1 MNFSLLLRSS
11 TLFGGVVLSSS
22 LLAQTLIK
30 DENGLV
36 TGICAL
42 EVDGTTYNVR
52 FESGSDG
59 SYDSVFGSNTPT
71 FLNNSAGALSAIE
84 EIAGVLNST
93 NPPSSLS
100 GFQDPHTEIRVPY
113 ELKELSDS
121 CYAPDN
127 SLDAVAYTYRQN
139 FADPAGEWFDA
150 SPTCYNRAT
159 TSAQNQHV
167 VFTQSPSVNGVTYDC
182 SGKATG
188 ITSLSYGG
196 LEFKVA
202 FTDGT
207 YNDLYAIKDPY
218 FLGEEDSADGMA
230 DALQNLL
237 NSETPTPRLNTAH
250 YSDALSVPHT
260 RVHPDYPENFIA
272 SRTGY
277 NSTDDIWQRYG
288 DITTSRDSLWNQH
301 AVFTLL
307 GPAAELFDADDCAQV
322 AGTDA
327 IHWRDAQGD
336 YGFCEEIEYLD
347 VTEELDGSFTLI
359 GTGTEDKGCVLNFDY
374 SFTIAEDKLSASG
387 QDTISPH
394 DMELVRTRE
403 QHCFVGLWTA
413 ADEVWV
419 GHYSSSIFGITPV
432 PPGVLWLITQGAE
445 VDEE

>member
-1 MNFSLLLRSS
+1 MNFSLYLRSS
-11 TLFGGVVLSSS
+11 TLLGGLVLSSS
-22 LLAQTLIK
+22 LLAQTLIE

-42 EVDGTTYNVR
+42 DVEGTTYNVR
-52 FESGSDG
+52 FESGADG

-71 FLNNSAGALSAIE
+71 FLNNSAGASSAIE
-84 EIAGVLNST
+84 AIVGVLNST

-100 GFQDPHTEIRVPY
+100 GFQDPWTEIRVPY
-113 ELKELSDS
+113 QLKELSDS

-127 SLDAVAYTYRQN
+127 SLDLVAYTYRQN
-139 FADPAGEWFDA
+139 FADPAGEWFNA
-150 SPTCYNRAT
+150 AATCYKRAA
-159 TSAQNQHV
+159 TSALNQHV
-167 VFTQSPSVNGVTYDC
+167 VFTQTPSSNGVTYDC

-207 YNDLYAIKDPY
+207 YDDLYPIKDPY
-218 FLGEEDSADGMA
+218 FLGDEDSADGMA
-230 DALQNLL
+230 DALQNVL
-237 NSETPTPRLNTAH
+237 NSETPTPRLNTEH
-250 YSDALSVPHT
+250 FSDLLSVPHT
-260 RVHPDYPENFIA
+260 RVNPNTPENYIA

-288 DITTSRDSLWNQH
+288 DITTERDNLWNQH
-301 AVFTLL
+301 AVFTLI
-307 GPAAELFDADDCAQV
+307 GPAAQLFNADDCAQV
-322 AGTDA
+322 AGTNA

-336 YGFCEEIEYLD
+336 YGFCEELEYLD

-359 GTGTEDKGCVLNFDY
+359 GTGTEGTGCTESFDY
-374 SFTIAEDKLSASG
+374 SFTIAQNKLSASG
-387 QDTISPH
+387 RDTITPH

-413 ADEVWV
+413 SDEVWV

-432 PPGVLWLITQGAE
+432 TDGMLWFITQGTK